1 MRLRR
6 IFSVLALAMSPLTLA
21 TLSFASASCAANH
34 EPIETSSVSELTS
47 AAQTNAVVTQR
58 ISREL
63 NRPIQVGVF
72 VGVPSVFVRY
82 KNEEL
87 HITAAKGKL
96 KIKTKAKR
104 QQTAERRVFKATGS
118 APGECIAIATDK
130 AGLNKACYT
139 GELIVTA
146 NGNKVNAINVI
157 DIEEYLRGVVPYE
170 IGKLDESKIEA
181 LKAQAIAARTYAYKH
196 FGSRAA
202 QGFDVYAD
210 TRDQVYKGLHSTT
223 DVTDR
228 AVRETEGV
236 VMTYNGEFITA
247 YYHSTCG
254 GETEGVVTWGR
265 PDHPYLKNK
274 PDLRPDGT
282 PWCRESNYTEWT
294 REFSEDEL
302 QDLFQINAKEAK
314 ATVPSFSSI
323 KSISILDTLKSG
335 RIHTLVVET
344 NKGSFTAKADKIR
357 WLFKRGGSILPSSFF
372 RIHRSGNQWVLKGK
386 GFGHGVGLC
395 QMGARARAQAGQSYV
410 QILTHYYPGITL
422 EKFTR

>member
-1 MRLRR
+1 MSLRR
-6 IFSVLALAMSPLTLA
+6 IISVLALAMSPLALA
-21 TLSFASASCAANH
+21 IPLD
-34 EPIETSSVSELTS
+34 PIEASSVSE
-47 AAQTNAVVTQR
+47 QTIVPQKIAK
-58 ISREL
+58 EL

-72 VGVPSVFVRY
+72 VGVPSITVRQ
-82 KNEEL
+82 KNEEF
-87 HITAAKGKL
+87 HITASKGKL

-104 QQTAERRVFKATGS
+104 QQTIDRRVFKATGS
-118 APGECIAIATDK
+118 TTGECIAIATDK
-130 AGLNKACYT
+130 ASLNKACYE
-139 GELIVTA
+139 GEFVVTA
-146 NGNKVNAINVI
+146 NGNKVNAINII

-170 IGKLDESKIEA
+170 IGKLDESKFEA
-181 LKAQAIAARTYAYKH
+181 LKAQAVAARTYAYKH
-196 FGSRAA
+196 FGSRKT

-210 TRDQVYKGLHSTT
+210 TRDQVYKGLHSATEIT
-223 DVTDR
+223 DK

-254 GETEGVVTWGR
+254 GETEGVATWGR

-294 REFSEDEL
+294 REFTEDEL

-314 ATVPSFSSI
+314 ANVPSFSSI
-323 KSISILDTLKSG
+323 KSMHIQDTLKSG

-344 NKGSFTAKADKIR
+344 NNGTFTAKADKIR
-357 WLFKRGGSILPSSFF
+357 WLFKRSSTILPSCFF
-372 RIHRSGNQWVLKGK
+372 RIHRNGNQWILKGK

-395 QMGARARAQAGQSYV
+395 QMGARARAQAGQSYI

>member
-1 MRLRR
+1 MGLLRK
-6 IFSVLALAMSPLTLA
+6 FSAIASFSLA
-21 TLSFASASCAANH
+21 TLALSTPSFAVDGDDYS
-34 EPIETSSVSELTS
+34 PIEASSVSE
-47 AAQTNAVVTQR
+47 QTIVPQQ

-72 VGVPSVFVRY
+72 VGVPSIYVRQ

-87 HITAAKGKL
+87 HITASRSKLRIKQKG
-96 KIKTKAKR
+96 KR
-104 QQTAERRVFKATGS
+104 QQTTERRVFKPTDG
-118 APGECIAIATDK
+118 CIVIATDK
-130 AGLNKACYT
+130 ASLHKACYE
-139 GELIVTA
+139 GEFVITA
-146 NGNKVNAINVI
+146 SGNKLNAINVI
-157 DIEEYLRGVVPYE
+157 DIEKYLRGVVPYE
-170 IGKLDESKIEA
+170 IGRLDESKFEA
-181 LKAQAIAARTYAYKH
+181 LKAQAVAARTYAYKH
-196 FGSRAA
+196 FGSRKA

-210 TRDQVYKGLHSTT
+210 TRDQVYKGIHSVS
-223 DVTDR
+223 DVTDK

-265 PDHPYLKNK
+265 PNHPYLQNK

-294 REFSEDEL
+294 REFDESEL
-302 QDLFQINAKEAK
+302 RDLFQINAKEAK
-314 ATVPSFSSI
+314 ANVPSFSSI
-323 KSISILDTLKSG
+323 HAMNILDTLKSG
-335 RIHTLVVET
+335 RIHTLEITT
-344 NKGSFTAKADKIR
+344 NNGKFTAKADKIR
-357 WLFKRGGSILPSSFF
+357 WLFKRGGTILPSSFF
-372 RIHRSGNQWVLKGK
+372 RIHRNGDQWILKGK

-395 QMGARARAQAGQSYV
+395 QMGARARAQAGQSYI